1 MDRAKF
7 FAAVRGSLFGGRL
20 GQEQVNGMAAI
31 LDEWEAQGLSDQRW
45 LAYMLATAYHETGQ
59 TMQPISENLNY
70 SAMGL
75 QKTFGKYFSAR
86 DAQAYAR
93 QPERIANRAYANRMD
108 NGDEASGDGWRYR
121 GRGLVQIT
129 GRANYVRFGIADHPE
144 KALEDRTA
152 IKIMFNGM
160 ISGAFT
166 GVKLTDHF
174 TGAKADRVNARR
186 IINGLD
192 RAGDVARYAEAFEKA
207 IKVAA

>member
-7 FAAVRGSLFGGRL
+7 FAAVRGPLFGGRL
-20 GQEQVNGMAAI
+20 GQEQVNSMAAI

-59 TMQPISENLNY
+59 TMQPVSENLNY

-108 NGDEASGDGWRYR
+108 NGDEASGDGWRFR

-129 GRANYVRFGIADHPE
+129 GRANYAEFGIADHPE
-144 KALEDRTA
+144 RALEDRTA

-160 ISGAFT
+160 TSGVFT
-166 GVKLTDHF
+166 GLKLADYF
-174 TGAKADRVNARR
+174 SGAKADWVNARR
-186 IINGLD
+186 IINKLD
-192 RAGDVARYAEAFEKA
+192 RASDIAGYAKLFLRAIEA
-207 IKVAA
+207 